1 MSEFRVANRY
11 AKSLLDLSKEQN
23 SLDVVFSD
31 MKTFLDV
38 MTKSPELEKMLKS
51 PLIHGD
57 KKMSVINLLFGKS
70 FHKNTLA
77 FFDIIIRKKREFYLK
92 GVAKAF
98 VEQYN
103 KLNNVAIASVKTA
116 TAIDQSV
123 LEEIRL
129 FIEKQTGKKIEVKFQ
144 VEPELIGGLV
154 VQMDDK
160 LFDASISGKLQKIKN
175 DLLNSYISK

>member
-11 AKSLLDLSKEQN
+11 AKSLIDLSKEQN
-23 SLDVVFSD
+23 SLDVVFND

-38 MTKSPELEKMLKS
+38 MSKSPELEKMFKS
-51 PLIHGD
+51 PLVHGD
-57 KKMSVINLLFGKS
+57 KKMSVMNLLFGKV
-70 FHKNTLA
+70 FHKNTIA
-77 FFDIIIRKKREFYLK
+77 FFDIIIRKNREYHLK
-92 GVAKAF
+92 AIAKAF

-103 KLNNVAIASVKTA
+103 LLNNVAIASVKTA
-116 TAIDQSV
+116 TAIDQQM
-123 LEEIRL
+123 LDEIKS
-129 FIEKQTGKKIEVKFQ
+129 FIEKQTGKKIEIKFQ
-144 VEPELIGGLV
+144 VDPDLIGGLV

>member
-1 MSEFRVANRY
+1 MSEFRVVNRY

-23 SLDVVFSD
+23 NVDVVFND

-38 MTKSPELEKMLKS
+38 LSKSAELENMLKS
-51 PLIHGD
+51 PLINGD
-57 KKMSVINLLFGKS
+57 KKLAVIHKIFSAS

-77 FFDIIIRKKREFYLK
+77 FIDIIVRKKREFYLK

-123 LEEIRL
+123 LEEIRV

-160 LFDASISGKLQKIKN
+160 LFDASISGKLLKIKN